1 MADFSVALIELGK
14 LIGFFDADGTDEGTV
29 RWVWF
34 GGPIQEAFKAIPA
47 QRHRIGAMLRALLP
61 DPVPEGGPFTGPQD
75 DPDHEWQPVLIIDAI
90 NGGFGITWSM
100 PVDDPL
106 VVGIGAKASDIGGQP
121 VSLTV
126 LAKVLRIDAGTADHA
141 LGDVQFAGTF
151 PVPDFL
157 ASGEIDGAITA
168 TQNPLE
174 VSVDLTTEAATLPEP
189 DARTMSYTSGQT
201 SPEIL
206 GWDAARLAV
215 FVLKAFI
222 AQRAATGTEPFFE
235 RVLEHLFPMLGD
247 PPDPIMPFPIVDEMG
262 QPADFTDWSDSVL
275 QGEDAAGPLTFLW
288 HLRALLTG
296 NEDPQFWPGSMFFP
310 LVDGTPNGNPPTMAD
325 ALDDQQY
332 PPAAPGAGAWVG
344 VLTDPPDAFTFVID
358 LWNAASQ
365 RCRIPIA
372 KWDGSTLTR
381 PPLQLNPLDLIGF
394 GTPEIA
400 FASGELALISHTV
413 ADGPLQGDFAI
424 ALALAQNQ
432 PPAIVL
438 KTPPAFPDLSFPP
451 DATTLAADLTSSI
464 VTVASDGTEF
474 EPLTNALAALVHDA
488 ITGQPASGPTLLAA
502 LVAIASQAVGGSGT
516 DVVLPVDDV
525 ELTLDLAGTDH
536 LTAGVAYG
544 PVDSGGEN
552 PDLVIGK
559 LSAGVDIVLGSD
571 DRVLDGFHLGFENMR
586 LGDRG
591 SGGGIVA
598 SLIPDM
604 REMPG
609 FGLQLAYSASVEPPI
624 TLTGGGKIPIQ
635 RTVGPLEIA
644 ALLVDL
650 REKSLAIGLDLG
662 FELGPIV
669 VAAYELGLEVRF
681 DDGAVTPFLHGLG
694 LAMDTDMIKLGGFF
708 AAMETAQG
716 QTDYVGGAVVS
727 VAGYFELSA
736 IGGYTQLP
744 NVDPSLFIFA
754 SLVAPLGGPPWFFMT
769 GVAGGFG
776 FNRALPNPELML
788 DHPFLKVMR
797 GELAVSGDA
806 ATALKELSVQFAAEE
821 GQFWIA
827 AGIQFISFGFINGR
841 VVVAIAFGHKF
852 SFSILGMASFS
863 LEPIAYIE
871 IGILTTVDEEKF
883 VLRASLSPN
892 SYILHPDIFSL
903 QGDIALCAWYAPP
916 HDGDFLFSIG
926 GYHPEFK
933 KPEHYPELVRVGAK
947 ATLYEFVHLSV
958 EVFFACTPQALMAGA
973 KAALWGEFMGI
984 AAGCEVY
991 VDVLIT
997 WDPFFL
1003 RAGLGVVLWFEFFG
1017 RHEIGVHLDIYTPEF
1032 GGTATI
1038 DLAIVSFEV
1047 AFGAEIAEPPA
1058 PAIHEFMGKQ
1068 LALPATELPPATG
1081 LQQAGARVPA
1091 FNTADSP
1098 GLLRVEFL
1106 SGRVGV
1112 APDEDA
1118 EQQEGTDPSAPVR
1131 LGPEWS
1137 FLVRTRLPLDPDD
1150 VPGDGDAFPSV
1161 VAGEV
1166 NLPLCR
1172 QLGLTSRFAVTS
1184 AALDDPE
1191 VSDAVGRSWITD
1203 FHPAATFGP
1212 SLLDTGQ
1219 TGTQAAAKLDSATP
1233 SVPLVEGMMVDCGPE
1248 IPPAPALNASRSEK
1262 STSSEAY
1269 PLPLGDE
1276 APGPLIAVNDRFFFG
1291 ATQLQATLPSGG
1303 SRRNSALTALR
1314 GRTRRP
1320 LTLNL
1325 KSAALL
1331 NTVKLSAGARFS
1343 VAGTAA
1349 APIPRTSPPLSPA
1362 RALELQPV
1370 SLRVL
1375 SIRSDHATPY
1385 RKLETV
1391 TPAVNFSE
1399 RHLTDA
1405 SGARGVIRTDVE
1417 LPAGEAQRLEFGG
1430 GGAAA
1435 VALRM
1440 SGDQHVRTV
1449 AFDGGGGV
1457 LLDRH
1462 ARGGGALKL
1471 PAGTTTAVLV
1481 GTGSAAAHATAGVDS
1496 DTTLLAVS
1504 PRSFVAPGCVVTTR
1518 TPLHTVVHALDGMP
1532 GAELFAGARSVDVAF
1547 RATKKAAVLV
1557 IRVVPLVERPGPAER
1572 QVRWRAI
1579 GARLRDL
1586 VPVVGADAVSL
1597 TMAVTADRAWR
1608 LEVDLGPEWRLDGIA
1623 VVPGGTDRLVA
1634 ELRRG
1639 AGRDLVDD
1647 AIAPPDGLTKVNVEA
1662 RA

>member
-1 MADFSVALIELGK
+1 MVNFDIALIELGK
-14 LIGFFDADGTDEGTV
+14 LIGFFDPGGTV

-34 GGPIQEAFKAIPA
+34 GKPIEEALETLPA
-47 QRHRIGAMLRALLP
+47 ERQRIGLMLQSLLP
-61 DPVPEGGPFTGPQD
+61 DPVPEGGAFAGTQD
-75 DPDHEWQPVLIIDAI
+75 DPDHQWQPVLMIDAI
-90 NGGFGITWSM
+90 NGGFGVTWSM
-100 PVDDPL
+100 PVGEPL
-106 VVGIGAKASDIGGQP
+106 VIGIGAKASDIGGQP
-121 VSLTV
+121 IDLAV
-126 LAKVLRIDAGTADHA
+126 LAKVLRIDGGSADHA
-141 LGDVQFAGTF
+141 FGDVEFAGTF

-157 ASGEIDGAITA
+157 TSGELNGAISATA
-168 TQNPLE
+168 NPLE
-174 VSVDLTTEAATLPEP
+174 ASVDLTAEANILPAP
-189 DARTMSYTSGQT
+189 NGRTMSYVSGQS

-222 AQRAATGTEPFFE
+222 AQRAATGSEPFFE
-235 RVLEHLFPMLGD
+235 RVLEHVFPMLGD

-262 QPADFTDWSDSVL
+262 EPVDFTIWSNSVL

-310 LVDGTPNGNPPTMAD
+310 LIDGPLTGNPPTMAD
-325 ALDDQQY
+325 ALDGQQY

-344 VLTDPPDAFTFVID
+344 VLTDPPDAFTLVID

-365 RCRIPIA
+365 RHRIPIA
-372 KWDGSTLTR
+372 KWDGTNLIR
-381 PPLQLNPLDLIGF
+381 PPLQLNPLDLVGF
-394 GTPEIA
+394 GTSEVM
-400 FASGELALISHTV
+400 FASGELILVSHTV
-413 ADGPLQGDFAI
+413 PDGPLQGVFAI

-438 KTPPAFPDLSFPP
+438 KTPAAFPDLAFPP
-451 DATTLAADLTSSI
+451 DATALAADLTSSI
-464 VTVASDGTEF
+464 VIVASEGTEF
-474 EPLTNALAALVHDA
+474 EALTTALSSVVNDA
-488 ITGQPASGPTLLAA
+488 IRGQTPSAQEMLAT
-502 LVAIASQAVGGSGT
+502 LVAIASKATGGTGN
-516 DVVLPVDDV
+516 DVVVPVDDV
-525 ELTLDLAGTDH
+525 ELTVGLDGADH

-544 PVDSGGEN
+544 PVTSGGDD

-559 LSAGVDIVLGSD
+559 FSAGVDIVLGSD
-571 DRVLDGFHLGFENMR
+571 DRVLDGFQVGFEDMR

-609 FGLQLAYSASVEPPI
+609 FGLQLVYSASLEPPV

-635 RTVGPLEIA
+635 RTFGPLEIA

-650 REKSLAIGLDLG
+650 REESFAVGLDLG
-662 FELGPIV
+662 FELGPIM
-669 VAAYELGLEVRF
+669 VAAYELGLEIRF
-681 DDGAVTPFLHGLG
+681 EDGAVTPFLHGLG
-694 LAMDTDMIKLGGFF
+694 LAMDTETIKLGGFF
-708 AAMETAQG
+708 AAVETPQG

-744 NVDPSLFIFA
+744 DDDPSLFIFA

-806 ATALKELSVQFAAEE
+806 ATSLKELSLLFAPEE

-827 AGIQFISFGFINGR
+827 AGIQFISFGFITGR
-841 VVVAIAFGHKF
+841 VVVAIAFGHRF
-852 SFSILGMASFS
+852 SFTILGMASFS
-863 LEPIAYIE
+863 LEPLAYIE
-871 IGILTTVDEEKF
+871 IGILTTVDEEHF

-933 KPEHYPELVRVGAK
+933 KPDHYPELVRVGAK

-1047 AFGAEIAEPPA
+1047 SFGAEIGEPPA
-1058 PAIHEFMGKQ
+1058 PQISEFMTKQ
-1068 LALPATELPPATG
+1068 LALPANELPPATG
-1081 LQQAGARVPA
+1081 IHPAGARVPA
-1091 FNTADSP
+1091 FNTADAP

-1106 SGRVGV
+1106 SGRVGT
-1112 APDEDA
+1112 AADEES
-1118 EQQEGTDPSAPVR
+1118 EQQEGTDQAAPVR

-1150 VPGDGDAFPSV
+1150 VPADGAAFPPV
-1161 VAGEV
+1161 VAGDV

-1172 QLGLTSRFAVTS
+1172 QLGLTSRLAVTS
-1184 AALDDPE
+1184 PALDDPE
-1191 VSDAVGRSWITD
+1191 VSDAIGRAWVTD

-1233 SVPLVEGMMVDCGPE
+1233 SVPLVEGMFVDCGPE
-1248 IPPAPALNASRSEK
+1248 VPTAPPLSASRSEK
-1262 STSSEAY
+1262 SPNSEAY

-1276 APGPLIAVNDRFFFG
+1276 APGQLVGVADHFFF
-1291 ATQLQATLPSGG
+1291 AAAPLQATAPSGG
-1303 SRRNSALTALR
+1303 SRRDSALTALR
-1314 GRTRRP
+1314 GRTRAP
-1320 LTLNL
+1320 LTALL

-1331 NTVKLSAGARFS
+1331 NPVKHSAAAQFS
-1343 VAGTAA
+1343 VAATAA
-1349 APIPRTSPPLSPA
+1349 AAIPHMSPPLSPA
-1362 RALELQPV
+1362 RPVELQPV
-1370 SLRVL
+1370 RLKVL
-1375 SIRSDHATPY
+1375 SIRSDHATSG

-1391 TPAVNFSE
+1391 TSPAKFTE
-1399 RHLTDA
+1399 RLLTGTA
-1405 SGARGVIRTDVE
+1405 GARGIFRAAIEV
-1417 LPAGEAQRLEFGG
+1417 PAGEAQLLEFGG

-1435 VALRM
+1435 AALRM
-1440 SGDQHVRTV
+1440 SGHQHVRTV
-1449 AFDGGGGV
+1449 AFDRAGGV
-1457 LLDRH
+1457 VLDRH
-1462 ARGGGALKL
+1462 ARGAGSLKL
-1471 PAGTTTAVLV
+1471 PASTATVAFI
-1481 GTGSAAAHATAGVDS
+1481 GSGSAAAPATAGVEP
-1496 DTTLLAVS
+1496 DTALLAVN
-1504 PRSFVAPGCVVTTR
+1504 PRSFLAPGCVVTTR
-1518 TPLHTVVHALDGMP
+1518 TPLHTAVRALDGMP
-1532 GAELFAGARSVDVAF
+1532 GAELFAGARSVDVSFQAL
-1547 RATKKAAVLV
+1547 KKAAALI
-1557 IRVVPLVERPGPAER
+1557 IRVVPVVERPGPAER

-1597 TMAVTADRAWR
+1597 TMAVAADRAWR
-1608 LEVDLGPEWRLDGIA
+1608 LEIDLGPEWRLDGIA
-1623 VVPGGTDRLVA
+1623 VVPGGTEALVA
-1634 ELRRG
+1634 QLRRG
-1639 AGRDLVDD
+1639 GGRDLVDD
-1647 AIAPPDGLTKVNVEA
+1647 AIAPPSELVTKVNVEA